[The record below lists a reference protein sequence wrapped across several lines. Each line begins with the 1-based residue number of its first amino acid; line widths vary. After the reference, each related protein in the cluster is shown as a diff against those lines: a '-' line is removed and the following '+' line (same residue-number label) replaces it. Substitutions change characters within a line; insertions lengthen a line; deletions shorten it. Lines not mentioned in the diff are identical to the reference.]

1 MPPTKEAKK
10 PILSSEF
17 RNRIQV
23 NLVNMRVMRK
33 RDIYENMQ
41 RWIMTG
47 KDHCWHRDFYLG
59 TAVTTTIVVNVGAV
73 TKN

>member
-1 MPPTKEAKK
+1 MPPSKGAKK
-10 PILSSEF
+10 LILSLEF
-17 RNRIQV
+17 RDRIQV
-23 NLVNMRVMRK
+23 NLIDMRAMRK

-47 KDHCWHRDFYLG
+47 KDHCWHRDFLG
-59 TAVTTTIVVNVGAV
+59 TEVTTTIVVNVGAV